1 MKGSYIL
8 LIFLSDERRI
18 QIGSMGLLTFPK
30 GYYLYV
36 GSAMGSNSS
45 TSLENRVRRHISESH
60 HKKLFWH
67 IDYFLTSDISI
78 MIKIYFIPSSIR
90 LECVLAGEILSVC
103 DNYIKGFGSS
113 DCLCSSHLLY
123 FKDFPEIERIFNR

>member
-8 LIFLSDERRI
+8 LIFLPNETRI
-18 QIGSMGLLTFPK
+18 RIGSLGFLTFPK

-45 TSLENRVRRHISESH
+45 TSLENRIKRHISESQD
-60 HKKLFWH
+60 KKLFWH
-67 IDYFLTSDISI
+67 IDYFLASDISVI
-78 MIKIYFIPSSIR
+78 IKIYLIPSLIR

-103 DNYIKGFGSS
+103 DNNIKGFGSS
-113 DCLCSSHLLY
+113 DCFCSSHLLY
-123 FKDFPEIERIFNR
+123 FKGFQEIKRIFS

>member
-8 LIFLSDERRI
+8 LIFLPKETRI
-18 QIGSMGLLTFPK
+18 QIGSLGLLTFPN

-36 GSAMGSNSS
+36 GSGMGSNSS
-45 TSLENRVRRHISESH
+45 TTLENRVKRHISESH

-67 IDYFLTSDISI
+67 IDYFLASEISVI
-78 MIKIYFIPSSIR
+78 IKVFLIPSLVR
-90 LECVLAGEILSVC
+90 LECVLAGEVLSVC

-113 DCLCSSHLLY
+113 DCLCSSHLFY
-123 FKDFPEIERIFNR
+123 FKELQETKRIFSR

>member
-8 LIFLSDERRI
+8 LIFLPKETRI
-18 QIGSMGLLTFPK
+18 QIGSLGFLTFPN

-36 GSAMGSNSS
+36 GSGMGSNSS
-45 TSLENRVRRHISESH
+45 TTLENRVKRHISESH

-67 IDYFLTSDISI
+67 IDYFLASEISI
-78 MIKIYFIPSSIR
+78 MIKIFLIPSLVR
-90 LECVLAGEILSVC
+90 LECVLAGEVLSVC

-123 FKDFPEIERIFNR
+123 FKDFPEIKRLFRR